1 MRRLRRLVVL
11 LDVLLLLLL
20 LLFLHQPVLLLGLS
34 HNFLDQFQL
43 LGRQAVVI
51 GANAGICRDF
61 LGIAIII
68 LCHST
73 DLAILG
79 VLDFAETGSFGF
91 FRRFDNGSDWRLVAG
106 VEVDGILLL
115 LPVESTFF
123 CLSAILIPAEFAGFL
138 PPPFD
143 GDTLS
148 AGTEVQVTCW

>member
-11 LDVLLLLLL
+11 LDVLLLLL

-79 VLDFAETGSFGF
+79 VLDFVAETGSFGF
-91 FRRFDNGSDWRLVAG
+91 FRRFDNGSSGGGWRGGRRNFVA
-106 VEVDGILLL
+106 V
-115 LPVESTFF
+115 
-123 CLSAILIPAEFAGFL
+123 
-138 PPPFD
+138 
-143 GDTLS
+143 
-148 AGTEVQVTCW
+148 VTS